1 MKQKIEEMTA
11 LELGE
16 AIRQGS
22 CSVVEVLEAYLGQME
37 KQEQKIGAFVTPLRK
52 RAYEQ
57 AKKVQEGIRQGKYT
71 SPLAGVP
78 VAVKDNILLKGVRTT
93 CASRM
98 LENYVPSWS
107 ATVVEKLEEAGMI
120 ILGKTNM
127 DEFAMGSTTETSY
140 FGVTK
145 NPWDTSRVP
154 GGSSGGSA
162 AAVAAGEVALALG
175 SDTGGSIR
183 QPASHCGVVGM
194 KPSYGTVSR
203 SGLIAYGSSLDQIG
217 PLGKNVKDCAAL
229 LDVIKGKDLRD
240 ATSLEHTQESFLK
253 GLEGKLLGL
262 RVAVPKEFLTGGL
275 QEDVRELFF
284 QGLQVLTSR
293 GAIVDFVSLK
303 TEPYLI
309 PAYYLIACAEASSNL
324 ERFDGV
330 KYGYRSLDC
339 QGLHQMYL
347 STRTEGFGWE
357 VKKRILLG
365 TFVLS
370 AGYYDAYYLKAAKAR
385 RLLREECDRIFEK
398 WDVILSPAAP
408 TAAPALGQ
416 SLKDPLQMY
425 LSDLYTVTANLAGLP
440 AITVPCG
447 TNSLGL
453 PIGLQFMGA
462 PFQDQK
468 VLRAALGYEEARGS
482 WQLPFQRGGEG
493 K

>member
-1 MKQKIEEMTA
+1 MRQKIEEMTA

-16 AIRQGS
+16 AIRRGS
-22 CSVVEVLEAYLGQME
+22 CSVTEALESCLAQME
-37 KQEQKIGAFVTPLRK
+37 RQEPRLHAFVTPLRK

-57 AKKVQEGIRQGKYT
+57 AKRVQEGIRQGKYA

-78 VAVKDNILLKGVRTT
+78 VAVKDNMLLKGTRTT

-107 ATVVEKLEEAGMI
+107 ATAVEKLEEAGMV

-140 FGVTK
+140 FGVTR
-145 NPWDTSRVP
+145 NPWETSRVP

-162 AAVAAGEVALALG
+162 VAVAAGEALLALG

-183 QPASHCGVVGM
+183 QPASHCGIVGM
-194 KPSYGTVSR
+194 KPTYGTVSR

-217 PLGKNVKDCAAL
+217 PLGRNVRDCAAL
-229 LDVIKGKDLRD
+229 LDVIKGRDSRD
-240 ATSLEHTQESFLK
+240 ATSLDHPQESFLK
-253 GLEGKLLGL
+253 GLEGKLRGL
-262 RVAVPKEFLTGGL
+262 RVAVPREFLAGGL
-275 QEDVRELFF
+275 EEDVRNLFF
-284 QGLQVLTSR
+284 QALKLLTAQ

-309 PAYYLIACAEASSNL
+309 PAYYIVACAEASSNL

-330 KYGYRSLDC
+330 KYGYRAQDC
-339 QGLHQMYL
+339 QGLHQMYRK
-347 STRTEGFGWE
+347 TRTEGFGWE
-357 VKKRILLG
+357 VKRRILLG

-408 TAAPALGQ
+408 TAAPALGE

-440 AITVPCG
+440 AVSVPCG
-447 TNSLGL
+447 TDSQGL
-453 PIGLQFMGA
+453 PVGLQFMGA
-462 PFQDQK
+462 ALQDQK
-468 VLRAALGYEEARGS
+468 VLQAALGYEEARGS
-482 WQLPFQRGGEG
+482 WQLPFQKGGE
-493 K
+493 KK

>member
-229 LDVIKGKDLRD
+229 LDVIKGKDR
-240 ATSLEHTQESFLK
+240 
-253 GLEGKLLGL
+253 
-262 RVAVPKEFLTGGL
+262 
-275 QEDVRELFF
+275 
-284 QGLQVLTSR
+284 
-293 GAIVDFVSLK
+293 
-303 TEPYLI
+303 
-309 PAYYLIACAEASSNL
+309 
-324 ERFDGV
+324 
-330 KYGYRSLDC
+330 
-339 QGLHQMYL
+339 M
-347 STRTEGFGWE
+347 
-357 VKKRILLG
+357 
-365 TFVLS
+365 
-370 AGYYDAYYLKAAKAR
+370 
-385 RLLREECDRIFEK
+385 
-398 WDVILSPAAP
+398 
-408 TAAPALGQ
+408 
-416 SLKDPLQMY
+416 PLPW
-425 LSDLYTVTANLAGLP
+425 S
-440 AITVPCG
+440 IHR
-447 TNSLGL
+447 
-453 PIGLQFMGA
+453 
-462 PFQDQK
+462 K
-468 VLRAALGYEEARGS
+468 V
-482 WQLPFQRGGEG
+482 F
-493 K
+493 